1 MSDTLQAILS
11 AVLLVL
17 VIHSYFERK
26 LQAATIAKLSAHLDT
41 FTKET
46 TDAITELNT
55 SVLRTRMGVAI
66 HDNDLDTYRRQTMDD
81 EIHMMKSGRGSD
93 RSSLRSG

>member
-11 AVLLVL
+11 AVLLIV
-17 VIHSYFERK
+17 VIHSYFKRK
-26 LQAATIAKLSAHLDT
+26 LQAAKIAELSARLDT
-41 FTKET
+41 FAKET
-46 TDAITELNT
+46 TDAITELNA

-66 HDNDLDTYRRQTMDD
+66 HDNDLDAYRRQTMDN
-81 EIHMMKSGRGSD
+81 EIHMMKAGRGSD